1 MTGGLRDY
9 VHELK
14 ALILL
19 QEELSQEN
27 HEKE

>member
-1 MTGGLRDY
+1 MLRDY

-14 ALILL
+14 AWILL